1 MKPRAVLLLTA
12 CALLLAACANALPPR
27 REARSTE
34 PLPDEVARRLETI
47 RGERDAYP
55 DFRNIPVTPT
65 DVRTPAQFRQAVA
78 EVKGGGAALQ
88 TWAANNPAEIAD
100 VEAFAAEARRQL
112 GIGPED
118 IPPPDT
124 AAQIEALAREL
135 RRRAEPPPPIAD

>member
-1 MKPRAVLLLTA
+1 MKLRAVLLLTA
-12 CALLLAACANALPPR
+12 SALLLAACANALPPR

-34 PLPDEVARRLETI
+34 PLPAEVARRLETV
-47 RGERDAYP
+47 RGERRDYP

-78 EVKGGGAALQ
+78 AVKQGGTALQ
-88 TWAANNPAEIAD
+88 TWAADNPPEIAN

-112 GIGPED
+112 GIGPQD

-135 RRRAEPPPPIAD
+135 RRRAEPPAPIAD